1 MTMLNFAEHIDFL
14 ISSSRETG
22 GGEAKTSLLDEW
34 TSYRA
39 GSREVYPLEQAPV
52 GDLWDS
58 VSNMF
63 RYQAVHPATRT
74 VLSKLS
80 PDRTST
86 LCSLLASS
94 RASNEILREVSE
106 LCGPD
111 DTGLGRELVQSRD
124 VILQQLIHL
133 RSRVNP
139 GVSGTSG
146 RSSGSAEVSYEP
158 EDARLR
164 LERTLKANASRPL
177 FTNDAIY
184 TPEALPHVYA
194 SVTNI
199 SGGSVPLSGAKY
211 SLPVGTARRDYKDY
225 LEYVVPP
232 ATAIP
237 KRPSERQIAVSELDD
252 LAKGSLAGY
261 VHLNRVQSIVYP
273 TAYGSNENILICAP
287 TGAGKTD
294 VALLTILRVLDQHRK
309 PGRLEFPTPPTIDR
323 NGFKIVYV
331 APMKALASE
340 ITQKLSKRLRWL
352 SIQVRELTG
361 DMQLTKA
368 EIAETQIIVTT
379 PEKWDVVTRKPAGE
393 GELGS
398 KLKLLII
405 DEVHLL
411 NEDRGAVIETIVAR
425 TLRQAEASQSVI
437 RIVGLSATLPNY
449 VDVADFLSVSRY
461 AGLFYFD
468 SSFRPIPLE
477 QHFIGIRGKP
487 GSIQAKRNLDRV
499 TFEKVSELVK
509 QGHQVMVF
517 VHSRK
522 ETVNAAFALKD
533 AAMEEGSLLDYS
545 CEDNPQWALHR
556 RTIGNSRNKEMKQ
569 LFDHGFGIHHAGM
582 LRSDRSLIETLFK
595 ARAIK
600 VLCCTATLAWGVNL
614 PAHAV
619 IIKGTQIYD
628 STKGQFVDL
637 SVLDV
642 LQVFGRA
649 GRPGLETSGEGYI
662 CTLEEKLPHYL
673 EAVTSQTPIESKF
686 LSGMTDALNAEIALG
701 TVSSISDGVR
711 WLGYTYLFV
720 RMKKNP
726 FQYGLSPQTLIDD
739 PSLVERRQ
747 QAIKSAAKQLAQLK
761 MIDLD
766 ADTETFT
773 TKDIGQIAAKYYIR
787 HQSIEEW
794 KASFKPTMSEAD
806 VLRTLST
813 STEFNQ
819 IQIRESEV
827 KELEQLMRRVPCEV
841 SGGTDTN
848 QGKVNILLQAHISRL
863 PIQDFALI
871 SDSAY
876 VAQNG
881 GRIIRALLEIAISRK
896 WANTTVVLA
905 AMSKAVE
912 KRMWPFDEPMKQ
924 FPRLKADI
932 IYGLTSLPTEYFPQD
947 LACMTAGELGQLI
960 RLNEDKGSVLLKAA
974 KQFPSTE
981 LTASLRPLG
990 PELLRIGVS
999 VARTFTWDVQIHG
1012 SAEPFWLWV
1021 EDSGENAIL
1030 QIKRIMLREQPEVL
1044 DVNFIVSVV
1053 GKRLSS
1059 VAIRLVSDQWLGA
1072 DNECSV
1078 SLDNVVMP
1086 AISHPHTWRQ
1096 DVGFLPISSLRLPA
1110 LEGLYS
1116 VAHYNSLNAIQT
1128 QTFWSAVNTPANVL
1142 LAASVCSGKSSLAY
1156 MAIWSTLLRSQTVAW
1171 ALVVTPNK
1179 AIARSTLSGLSSG
1192 AGVCGI
1198 KVECDNE
1205 KTVFS
1210 SPERKVIR
1218 VVTAAVLLRALRAG
1232 PAIRARPDLVL
1243 CENLEQ
1249 LDDAYE
1255 LAVSLLRHA
1264 THCSPTR
1271 YIGLSRS
1278 LNDPID
1284 LASWLGVESRELYS
1298 FLPRD
1303 REQPLNCSVQTYTM
1317 PISEALFKALAKPVY
1332 AAMGL
1337 GSLTESAIVVV
1348 PSRLHCT
1355 TIAQELITQHNLNS
1369 MVETGFLAKT
1379 ASATDVEERLIQTG
1393 DLKTANF
1400 ASRGIGIFHRGMSDI
1415 TRERILELF
1424 AEGIIRVLVVTR
1436 EACWKLPTRAGTVV
1450 VVGTQY
1456 VCVDPSTPERQLKD
1470 YTFLEVVEMQS
1481 WAVQRSLPGH
1491 FTLFCPAE
1499 DRETFN
1505 KFLSDDGL
1513 PLESQLLETDL
1524 LRSWYRESFGR
1535 SLRNK
1540 QDAVQALSFTFMA
1553 RRLISNP
1560 TYYDVGSRSLD
1571 EVLSRVIDTLE
1582 SYTTV

>member
-34 TSYRA
+34 T
-39 GSREVYPLEQAPV
+39 
-52 GDLWDS
+52 
-58 VSNMF
+58 
-63 RYQAVHPATRT
+63 
-74 VLSKLS
+74 
-80 PDRTST
+80 
-86 LCSLLASS
+86 
-94 RASNEILREVSE
+94 
-106 LCGPD
+106 
-111 DTGLGRELVQSRD
+111 
-124 VILQQLIHL
+124 
-133 RSRVNP
+133 
-139 GVSGTSG
+139 
-146 RSSGSAEVSYEP
+146 SAEVSYEP

-273 TAYGSNENILICAP
+273 TAYGSNENILICGGI
-287 TGAGKTD
+287 TLNSEQGKTD

-673 EAVTSQTPIESKF
+673 EAVTSQFRRF

-761 MIDLD
+761 MIDFD

-841 SGGTDTN
+841 FGGTDTN

-1059 VAIRLVSDQWLGA
+1059 VTIRLVSDQWLGA

>member
-1 MTMLNFAEHIDFL
+1 MMLNFAEHIDFL

-22 GGEAKTSLLDEW
+22 GGEVKTSLLDEW

-39 GSREVYPLEQAPV
+39 DLRDVYPVEQTPV
-52 GDLWDS
+52 TDLWDS
-58 VSNMF
+58 VLDVF
-63 RYQAVHPATRT
+63 RFQAVHPAMKT
-74 VLSKLS
+74 VLGKLS
-80 PDRTST
+80 SDRASI
-86 LCSLLASS
+86 LYNLLASS
-94 RASNEILREVSE
+94 RTNDEILREVSE
-106 LCGPD
+106 LCALD

-124 VILQQLIHL
+124 VVLQQLIHL
-133 RSRVNP
+133 RSRTNP
-139 GVSGTSG
+139 GVSSTLG
-146 RSSGSAEVSYEP
+146 RSYGSSEVSYEP

-164 LERTLKANASRPL
+164 LEKSLKANASRPL
-177 FTNDAIY
+177 FTKCATG
-184 TPEALPHVYA
+184 TPEVLPHVYA
-194 SVTNI
+194 SGTNL
-199 SGGSVPLSGAKY
+199 SGGSVPQSGAKY
-211 SLPVGTARRDYKDY
+211 SLPDY

-232 ATAIP
+232 ATAVP

-261 VHLNRVQSIVYP
+261 AHLNRVQSIVYP

-294 VALLTILRVLDQHRK
+294 VAMLTILRVLDQHRG
-309 PGRLEFPTPPTIDR
+309 PSARELPTPSTIDR
-323 NGFKIVYV
+323 DSFKIVYV

-340 ITQKLSKRLRWL
+340 ITHKLSKRLRWL

-368 EIAETQIIVTT
+368 EIAATQIIVTT

-461 AGLFYFD
+461 TGLFYFD

-533 AAMEEGSLLDYS
+533 AATAEGSLLDYS
-545 CEDNPQWALHR
+545 CEDHPQWALHR
-556 RTIGNSRNKEMKQ
+556 RSIGDSRNKEMKQ

-582 LRSDRSLIETLFK
+582 LRSDRHLIETLFK
-595 ARAIK
+595 ERAIK

-619 IIKGTQIYD
+619 IIKGTQVYD

-662 CTLEEKLPHYL
+662 CTSEEKLTHYL
-673 EAVTSQTPIESKF
+673 DAVTSQFRRF
-686 LSGMTDALNAEIALG
+686 LSGMADALNAEIALG
-701 TVSSISDGVR
+701 TVSSVNDGVR

-726 FQYGLSPQTLIDD
+726 FQYGLSREIVFDD

-747 QAIKSAAKQLAQLK
+747 QTIRSAAKQLAQLK
-761 MIDLD
+761 MIDFD
-766 ADTETFT
+766 ADAETFT

-787 HQSIEEW
+787 HRSIEEW

-806 VLRTLST
+806 VLRTLSM

-819 IQIRESEV
+819 IQVRESEA
-827 KELEQLMRRVPCEV
+827 KELEQLMRSVPCEV
-841 SGGTDTN
+841 SGGIDTN

-896 WANTTVVLA
+896 WANTTGVLA

-912 KRMWPFDEPMKQ
+912 KRMWPYDEPMKQ
-924 FPRLKADI
+924 LRLKDDI
-932 IYGLTSLPTEYFPQD
+932 IYGLTRNRIEYSPQE
-947 LACMTAGELGQLI
+947 LARMTAGELGQLI
-960 RLNEDKGSVLLKAA
+960 RLNEDKGSALLRAA
-974 KQFPSTE
+974 KQFPSAQ
-981 LTASLRPLG
+981 LTPFLRPLG
-990 PELLRIGVS
+990 PEMLRIDVS
-999 VARTFTWDVQIHG
+999 VARTFTWNVQVHG

-1021 EDSGENAIL
+1021 EDKEENTIL
-1030 QIKRIMLREQPEVL
+1030 QIKRIVLREQPEVL

-1053 GKRLSS
+1053 GKRLPS
-1059 VAIRLVSDQWLGA
+1059 VTVRLVSDKWLGA

-1086 AISHPHTWRQ
+1086 AISHPHTRRQ

-1110 LEGLYS
+1110 MERLYS
-1116 VAHYNSLNAIQT
+1116 AAQCNSLSAIQT
-1128 QTFWSAVNTPANVL
+1128 QTFWSVINTSANVL
-1142 LAASVCSGKSSLAY
+1142 LAAPVCSGKSSLAY
-1156 MAIWSTLLRSQTVAW
+1156 MAIWSTLLNPQTVAW

-1179 AIARSTLSGLSSG
+1179 AVARSTLSGLSPG
-1192 AGVCGI
+1192 AAVCGI
-1198 KVECDNE
+1198 KVEYDNE
-1205 KTVFS
+1205 KTIFN
-1210 SPERKVIR
+1210 SPGRKVIR
-1218 VVTAAVLLRALRAG
+1218 VVTAAVLLHALRARQAMRSH
-1232 PAIRARPDLVL
+1232 PNLVV

-1249 LDDAYE
+1249 LDDTYE

-1264 THCSPTR
+1264 TQHSPTR

-1278 LNDPID
+1278 LNDPTD

-1317 PISEALFKALAKPVY
+1317 PISEALFKTLAKPAY

-1337 GSLTESAIVVV
+1337 GSLTQSVIVVV

-1355 TIAQELITQHNLNS
+1355 TMAQELITQHNLNS

-1379 ASATDVEERLIQTG
+1379 ASAIDVEERLAQSG
-1393 DLKTANF
+1393 DFMTMNF
-1400 ASRGIGIFHRGMSDI
+1400 ASRGIGIFHRGMSEMI
-1415 TRERILELF
+1415 RQHIFELF
-1424 AEGIIRVLVVTR
+1424 AEGVIRVLVVTR
-1436 EACWKLPTRAGTVV
+1436 EACWKLPARAGAVV

-1456 VCVDPSTPERQLKD
+1456 VCVDPSTSQRQLKD
-1470 YTFLEVVEMQS
+1470 YTPLEVVEMQS
-1481 WAVQRSLPGH
+1481 WAVQQSSLGY

-1499 DRETFN
+1499 DGEMFN

-1513 PLESQLLETDL
+1513 ALESQLLGTDL
-1524 LRSWYRESFGR
+1524 LTSWYRENLGG

-1540 QDAVQALSFTFMA
+1540 QDAVQALSFTLMA
-1553 RRLISNP
+1553 RRLVSNP
-1560 TYYDVGSRSLD
+1560 TYYDMESRSLG
-1571 EVLSRVIDTLE
+1571 EVLSRVVDTLE
-1582 SYTTV
+1582 AT

>member
-1 MTMLNFAEHIDFL
+1 MLNFAEHIDL
-14 ISSSRETG
+14 LTSSSREAG
-22 GGEAKTSLLDEW
+22 GNEVNTSLLNEW

-39 GSREVYPLEQAPV
+39 DSRDVHPLEQAPAV
-52 GDLWDS
+52 RILWDS
-58 VSNMF
+58 VLGVFSF
-63 RYQAVHPATRT
+63 QDIHPITRT

-80 PDRTST
+80 SDRIST
-86 LCSLLASS
+86 LYSLLASS
-94 RASNEILREVSE
+94 RTNDEILKEVSE
-106 LCGPD
+106 LCGRD
-111 DTGLGRELVQSRD
+111 GTGLGRKLVQSRD
-124 VILQQLIHL
+124 VISQQLAHQ
-133 RSRVNP
+133 RSQVNA
-139 GVSGTSG
+139 GISSASG
-146 RSSGSAEVSYEP
+146 RSSGSGEVSYEP
-158 EDARLR
+158 EDARIR
-164 LERTLKANASRPL
+164 LEETLKANAARPL
-177 FTNDAIY
+177 FTKNAMNTPEVLPHIY
-184 TPEALPHVYA
+184 T
-194 SVTNI
+194 SMINI
-199 SGGSVPLSGAKY
+199 GGGSRLLPSGTEF
-211 SLPVGTARRDYKDY
+211 SLPVGTDY
-225 LEYVVPP
+225 LEVVVPP
-232 ATAIP
+232 AKAVP

-252 LAKGSLAGY
+252 LVKGSFAY
-261 VHLNRVQSIVYP
+261 TYLNRVQSIVYP
-273 TAYGSNENILICAP
+273 TAHRSNENILICAP

-294 VALLTILRVLDQHRK
+294 VAMLAILRVLDQHR
-309 PGRLEFPTPPTIDR
+309 RPTARNLPAAPTIDR
-323 NGFKIVYV
+323 DSFKIVYV

-340 ITQKLSKRLRWL
+340 ITQKLKRRLKWL
-352 SIQVRELTG
+352 LIQVRELTG

-398 KLKLLII
+398 RLKLLII

-477 QHFIGIRGKP
+477 QHFIGVRGKP
-487 GSIQAKRNLDRV
+487 GSVQARRNLDRV
-499 TFEKVSELVK
+499 TFEKVSKLVK

-517 VHSRK
+517 VHARK
-522 ETVNAAFALKD
+522 ETVNAAFALKE
-533 AAMEEGSLLDYS
+533 AAMAEGTLSDYS
-545 CEDNPQWALHR
+545 CEDNPQWNFYR
-556 RTIGNSRNKEMKQ
+556 KRIGESRNKEMKQ
-569 LFDHGFGIHHAGM
+569 LFDYGFGIHHAGM
-582 LRSDRSLIETLFK
+582 LRSDRNLIETLFK
-595 ARAIK
+595 ERAMK

-628 STKGQFVDL
+628 SAKGQFTDL

-662 CTLEEKLPHYL
+662 CTSEDKLQHYL
-673 EAVTSQTPIESKF
+673 GAVTTQTPIESKF

-701 TVSSISDGVR
+701 TVSSVSDGVR

-720 RMKKNP
+720 RMEKNP
-726 FQYGLSPQTLIDD
+726 SQYGLSPQTVTNS
-739 PSLVERRQ
+739 PALVEKRQ
-747 QAIKSAAKQLAQLK
+747 RDIKNAANQLAQLK
-761 MIDLD
+761 MIDFD
-766 ADTETFT
+766 ADAETFA

-787 HQSIEEW
+787 HQSIEVW
-794 KASFKPTMSEAD
+794 KVSFKPRMSEAD
-806 VLRTLST
+806 VLRVLSM

-819 IQIRESEV
+819 IQVRESEV

-841 SGGTDTN
+841 SGGTDTD

-924 FPRLKADI
+924 FQLRDNI
-932 IYGLTSLPTEYFPQD
+932 IYGLTSLHTEYHPQD
-947 LACMTAGELGQLI
+947 LASMTARELGDLI
-960 RLNEDKGSVLLKAA
+960 RLNEGQGLALLKAA

-981 LTASLRPLG
+981 LSASLRPLG
-990 PELLRIGVS
+990 PEMLKIVVS
-999 VARTFTWDVQIHG
+999 VTRAFTWNDRIHG

-1021 EDSGENAIL
+1021 EDEGGNTLL
-1030 QIKRIMLREQPEVL
+1030 QIKRILLREQPKVL
-1044 DVNFIVSVV
+1044 DVNFIISLV
-1053 GKRLSS
+1053 GKNMPSMT
-1059 VAIRLVSDQWLGA
+1059 IRLVSDRWLGA

-1078 SLDNVVMP
+1078 SSDKVIMP
-1086 AISHPHTWRQ
+1086 AISHPHTRRQ
-1096 DVGFLPISSLRLPA
+1096 DVGFLPISSLRLPVI
-1110 LEGLYS
+1110 ERLYS
-1116 VAHYNSLNAIQT
+1116 SAHGNALNAIQT
-1128 QTFWSAVNTPANVL
+1128 QAFWSVINTSANVIV
-1142 LAASVCSGKSSLAY
+1142 AAPVCSGKSSLAY
-1156 MAIWSTLLRSQTVAW
+1156 MAIWSQTVAW

-1179 AIARSTLSGLSSG
+1179 AIARSVLSGLSSG
-1192 AGVCGI
+1192 AAVCGI
-1198 KVECDNE
+1198 SVEYNYE
-1205 KTVFS
+1205 KMIFN
-1210 SPERKVIR
+1210 SPGSKVIR
-1218 VVTAAVLLRALRAG
+1218 VVTAAVLLNALR
-1232 PAIRARPDLVL
+1232 ITHTKRAYPSLIL

-1249 LDDAYE
+1249 LDDTYE

-1264 THCSPTR
+1264 TQHSPTR
-1271 YIGLSRS
+1271 YIGISRS
-1278 LNDPID
+1278 LNDPTD
-1284 LASWLGVESRELYS
+1284 LTSWLGVESRELYS
-1298 FLPRD
+1298 FLPKD

-1317 PISEALFKALAKPVY
+1317 PLSEALFKSLAKPVY

-1348 PSRLHCT
+1348 PSRAHCA

-1369 MVETGFLAKT
+1369 VTETGFLART
-1379 ASATDVEERLIQTG
+1379 ASAIDVEERLIESE
-1393 DLKTANF
+1393 DHIKNF
-1400 ASRGIGIFHRGMSDI
+1400 ASRGIGIFHRGMSNM
-1415 TRERILELF
+1415 TQERILELF
-1424 AEGIIRVLVVTR
+1424 SEGVIRVLLVPR
-1436 EACWKLPTRAGTVV
+1436 EVCWRLPARAGAVV

-1456 VCVDPSTPERQLKD
+1456 VCMNPSTSERQLKD
-1470 YTFLEVVEMQS
+1470 YTLLEVVEMQS
-1481 WAVQRSLPGH
+1481 WAVQQSSLGY
-1491 FTLFCPAE
+1491 FTLFCPVE
-1499 DRETFN
+1499 DGEVFN

-1524 LRSWYRESFGR
+1524 LSRWYRECMEEGT
-1535 SLRNK
+1535 LRNK
-1540 QDAVQALSFTFMA
+1540 EDAVQALSFTFMA
-1553 RRLISNP
+1553 RRVISNA
-1560 TYYDVGSRSLD
+1560 TYYDVVSSSRD
-1571 EVLSRVIDTLE
+1571 EVLSRI
-1582 SYTTV
+1582 S